1 MKKLNSKG
9 FTLIEL
15 LSVIVILAIIIAI
28 TAPRIFNAVDNSKK
42 SALDSSASTLKSW
55 YNETKLAD
63 NVANENDKILT
74 GYEATEAKQCLDE
87 GFFKVAKQ
95 SSAQFKLGTKVSE
108 GCSFYYKKDG
118 AVEFVL
124 VANENGKFYLGDA
137 VSKNESYKYMWASSD
152 GTNSWDNKELGFTD

>member
-1 MKKLNSKG
+1 MKKINSKG

-15 LSVIVILAIIIAI
+15 LSVIVILAIILAI
-28 TAPRIFNAVDNSKK
+28 TAPKIFNAVDISKK

-63 NVANENDKILT
+63 AVASESDKVLVA
-74 GYEATEAKQCLDE
+74 YEATETKQCLDE
-87 GFFKVAKQ
+87 DFFKAAKQ
-95 SSAQFKLGTKVSE
+95 SSTPFKIGTKVSE

-124 VANENGKFYLGDA
+124 VANENGKFYLSNA
-137 VSKNESYKYMWASSD
+137 VSQAEGYKYMWASSD
-152 GTNSWDNKELGFTD
+152 GTNSWDNKELSYTD